1 MHKCKSL
8 WLQISCDSENI
19 LKAHNRCTP
28 VQKIKELLPPCLQTQ
43 TFHSQRVTGGIWDMS
58 GRQILFF
65 TQQQFLKK
73 ENFWNGYLND
83 THIGQDFFTLSSPD
97 IFPYPLTNR
106 SKNGTI

>member
-1 MHKCKSL
+1 
-8 WLQISCDSENI
+8 
-19 LKAHNRCTP
+19 
-28 VQKIKELLPPCLQTQ
+28 
-43 TFHSQRVTGGIWDMS
+43 MS